1 MKKYKRPKN
10 LNELAYAM
18 SELYEDIGNRIIDN
32 GRAKTMVGAA
42 SAMINIAK
50 IHAVQNESAI
60 KSGEINLMQIEFG
73 KFPELKK
80 GLSIAESS
88 VR

>member
-18 SELYEDIGNRIIDN
+18 SELYEDVGNKTIDN

-42 SAMINIAK
+42 SAMINISK
-50 IHAVQNESAI
+50 IHAIQNESAI

-73 KFPELKK
+73 KFPEPSK
-80 GLSIAESS
+80 GISIAETS
-88 VR
+88 VK